1 MARKV
6 VVRVILSK
14 EQKEMLIALKTRLGT
29 SESETL
35 RLALMN
41 YAKDVDM
48 IKELMQEKSREE
60 KENAE
65 QKKTGT
71 SESE

>member
-1 MARKV
+1 VTRKV
-6 VVRVILSK
+6 VVRVVLSK
-14 EQKEMLIALKTRLGT
+14 EQKQILIALKTRLGT
-29 SESETL
+29 SESEAL

-48 IKELMQEKSREE
+48 IKEVMQQKSREE

-65 QKKTGT
+65 KKPGM

>member
-1 MARKV
+1 M
-6 VVRVILSK
+6 
-14 EQKEMLIALKTRLGT
+14 
-29 SESETL
+29 

-48 IKELMQEKSREE
+48 IKEIMQEKCREE

-65 QKKTGT
+65 K
-71 SESE
+71 

>member
-1 MARKV
+1 MTRKV
-6 VVRVILSK
+6 IVRVVLSK
-14 EQKEMLIALKTRLGT
+14 EQKQILHALKTRLGT
-29 SESETL
+29 SESEAL

-48 IKELMQEKSREE
+48 IKEIMQEKCREE

-65 QKKTGT
+65 EKARH
-71 SESE
+71 E

>member
-1 MARKV
+1 VARKV

-48 IKELMQEKSREE
+48 IKEIMQQKSREE

-65 QKKTGT
+65 K
-71 SESE
+71 

>member
-1 MARKV
+1 VARKV